1 VVLSDPVEVLDRL
14 QILDLDIEAVRKE
27 GEESRGVAEGAAEEL
42 KGMELEI
49 DGLLAEL
56 EGLKVER
63 RDVEEK
69 VRLHGEKIES
79 DNEKISEITKDK
91 QLKALNKEISN
102 ARKAMRLHE
111 MELASIT
118 EKIGSKEEELKSRQ
132 GALEVK
138 TADLERIN
146 AELEEK
152 TKQWEELIGER
163 KVRREGLA
171 ESLSPALLKQYE
183 TIKQRRGG
191 LGLVRAK
198 DETCLGCYMHIPPQ
212 VYLLLMRNPEEI
224 TTCPH
229 CHRILYFDKAGK
241 AKENPSGAA
250 E

>member
-1 VVLSDPVEVLDRL
+1 MSDPVEVLDRL

-27 GEESRGVAEGAAEEL
+27 REESRGVAESAAEEL
-42 KGMELEI
+42 KGIELEI
-49 DGLLAEL
+49 DGLLDEL
-56 EGLKVER
+56 EGLRVER
-63 RDVEEK
+63 RDVEEN
-69 VRLHGEKIES
+69 VRLHGEKIAS
-79 DNEKISEITKDK
+79 DNEKISEVTKDK
-91 QLKALNKEISN
+91 QLKALTKEISN

-118 EKIGSKEEELKSRQ
+118 EKIERGGEELKSRE
-132 GALEVK
+132 GALEEK
-138 TADLERIN
+138 SSELKRIN

-152 TKQWEELIGER
+152 TKQWEESIGER
-163 KVRREGLA
+163 KAQREGLA
-171 ESLSPALLKQYE
+171 GSLSPALLKRYE
-183 TIKQRRGG
+183 TIKQRSGG

-224 TTCPH
+224 ITCPH

-241 AKENPSGAA
+241 AKENPPGGAA